1 MNLDSLLGRNSGL
14 GFVSKSSGVMPK
26 VSEPAQIGDYLT
38 VDVVMS
44 RETKFDSEVSEYPV
58 EDGFPIADHVTR
70 KPMTLSLDVV
80 FTPTPVTHMQR
91 FIGAHLLNSVTNM
104 LMQIYQA
111 GEPVTIKMVDAI
123 YTDMV
128 MTSAP
133 LPRNVENGY
142 CYKCQLE
149 FTHVRRVVQR
159 TEDVPEEYAQND
171 AAGKAGTT
179 EKDGGAAFT
188 SNIGTG
194 LQTVDPASGAMSPG
208 INTDNID
215 FGQLGAMAVG
225 SEATAYMAVYSA
237 LVAYGKGGMLY

>member
-1 MNLDSLLGRNSGL
+1 MLLDSLLGDSGL
-14 GFVSKSSGVMPK
+14 GFVSKSRGILPNVT
-26 VSEPAQIGDYLT
+26 EPAQIGPYLT

-91 FIGAHLLNSVTNM
+91 FIGAHSLNSVTNT

-133 LPRNVENGY
+133 LPKNVDNGY
-142 CYKCQLE
+142 CYRCQLE

-194 LQTVDPASGAMSPG
+194 LQTVEPGSRRPG
-208 INTDNID
+208 INTDN
-215 FGQLGAMAVG
+215 
-225 SEATAYMAVYSA
+225 
-237 LVAYGKGGMLY
+237 

>member
-1 MNLDSLLGRNSGL
+1 MSIGLNVFIRIKGAFILNLDSLLGRNSGL

-80 FTPTPVTHMQR
+80 FTPTPVTHLQR
-91 FIGAHLLNSVTNM
+91 FTGAHSLNSVTNM

-133 LPRNVENGY
+133 LPE
-142 CYKCQLE
+142 
-149 FTHVRRVVQR
+149 T
-159 TEDVPEEYAQND
+159 
-171 AAGKAGTT
+171 
-179 EKDGGAAFT
+179 
-188 SNIGTG
+188 
-194 LQTVDPASGAMSPG
+194 
-208 INTDNID
+208 
-215 FGQLGAMAVG
+215 
-225 SEATAYMAVYSA
+225 
-237 LVAYGKGGMLY
+237 